1 MTFRTPSVRVYQ
13 ELVTTSISP
22 STPFM
27 DLYIVGPVYQ
37 VESGV
42 DAADYTLTGNDYVS
56 KYPNFR
62 LGAKLDTSSVQIKL
76 SDVYV
81 KVWPANEEVI
91 FGALKINNEGP
102 VTTVT
107 GTTQVQLS
115 DAKLK
120 VGDILELFYETEV
133 PSEGSESDETKKV
146 ILPYSTTIRS
156 ITEDGML
163 IVLNR
168 NMPDPLVDAQG
179 KHLVYGRIKRPIH
192 NDVILEPQFVIAD
205 EDKFTIIS
213 GAKVATTVEENDDL
227 TVETASPV
235 VSAKVAVSYRAL
247 RTDIANDAM
256 TITSFANAQAVVG
269 TTHISN
275 PMSVAASMVSSAVG
289 DLTYKILPI
298 ESDDK
303 NGYLKALDVLST
315 MEKVYVIVP
324 LTTDKDVLSAYA
336 NHCKAM
342 SEPEK
347 SKWRICYGNMEMPS
361 TKVMIEYNNGQLFAG
376 LQEGQCFLKDTA
388 NGMFITSMV
397 RPSDFVDVYDAA
409 NKYQYSLQVLEVLN
423 ETVASC
429 GLGKWERTSEGY
441 VETTEKLVVE
451 NITDINYE
459 VVRVLDT
466 QGIAEAVSEVAQSFK
481 NKRFRYVQP
490 DQIMLNINSVDE
502 LCPAYYLCVALG
514 AMRAGLPPHQGFSTM
529 GISGIKRVLRANK
542 MFTEDQLAEM
552 AGNGVF
558 WVCQDEPEELPYVL
572 YQTTTD
578 NTQLET
584 AEDSIVAVIDYA
596 SKYYKDNLRNVLG
609 KYNVNTISTN
619 YVKAVINSCSDDM
632 TSTNYEYIGPILTSA
647 TLVSVETIADKIR
660 PTIKI
665 EVPYPVNAVDVILQV

>member
-13 ELVTTSISP
+13 ELVTTSVSP

-42 DAADYTLTGNDYVS
+42 GAADYTLTGNDYVS
-56 KYPNFR
+56 KYPNQL
-62 LGAKLDTSSVQIKL
+62 LGAKMDTASLQLSL

-81 KVWPANEEVI
+81 KVWPFAEEVLN
-91 FGALKINNEGP
+91 GAINIDNSGP
-102 VTTVT
+102 ITKVT
-107 GTTQVQLS
+107 GTTQ
-115 DAKLK
+115 A
-120 VGDILELFYETEV
+120 EF
-133 PSEGSESDETKKV
+133 SESTLIAGDLLEVTYKTKDSEYV
-146 ILPYSTTIRS
+146 FTVS
-156 ITEDGML
+156 IKEISEDGKEL
-163 IVLNR
+163 ILNR
-168 NMPDPLVDAQG
+168 NLADVEEGTTVTALV
-179 KHLVYGRIKRPIH
+179 KRPTKE
-192 NDVILEPQFVIAD
+192 DVNLEPQFFKA
-205 EDKFTIIS
+205 EENQFTIFA
-213 GAKVATTVEENDDL
+213 GAQVASSVTEA
-227 TVETASPV
+227 ASPV

-256 TITSFANAQAVVG
+256 TITSFSNAQAKIGV
-269 TTHISN
+269 TSISN

-289 DLTYKILPI
+289 DLTYKVLPI

-315 MEKVYVIVP
+315 IEKVYVIVP
-324 LTTDKDVLSAYA
+324 LTTDKDVMGAYA

-347 SKWRICYGNMEMPS
+347 SKWRICYGNMEIPS
-361 TKVMIEYNNGQLFAG
+361 TKVIIEYNEGQLFKG
-376 LQEGQCFLKDTA
+376 IQEGQCFLKDTA
-388 NGMFITSMV
+388 NGMFVTNMT
-397 RPSDFVDVYDAA
+397 RMGDFVDVYDARNA
-409 NKYQYSLQVLEVLN
+409 YQHSLQIVEILN
-423 ETVASC
+423 ETVVSC
-429 GLGKWERTSEGY
+429 ALTKWERTSEGY
-441 VETTEKLVVE
+441 VETTGVHEVSSTQEV
-451 NITDINYE
+451 NYE

-466 QGIAEAVSEVAQSFK
+466 QGMAEAVSEVAQSFK

-490 DQIMLNINSVDE
+490 DQIMLNVNSVDE
-502 LCPAYYLCVALG
+502 LCPSYYLCVALG
-514 AMRAGLPPHQGFSTM
+514 AMRAGLPPHQGFSTI
-529 GISGIKRVLRANK
+529 GITGVKRVLRANK

-632 TSTNYEYIGPILTSA
+632 TTTNYEYIGPILTNA

>member
-56 KYPNFR
+56 KYPNR
-62 LGAKLDTSSVQIKL
+62 MLGSKVDTASLQLSL

-81 KVWPANEEVI
+81 KVWPFNEEVLN
-91 FGALKINNEGP
+91 GAVVIADDEETQI
-102 VTTVT
+102 TTVT
-107 GTTQVQLS
+107 GTTQAQFTESKIVP
-115 DAKLK
+115 
-120 VGDILELFYETEV
+120 GDFFEVTYTDKETGIASLATVSIKEV
-133 PSEGSESDETKKV
+133 S
-146 ILPYSTTIRS
+146 
-156 ITEDGML
+156 EDGNKL
-163 IVLNR
+163 FLNKNLR
-168 NMPDPLVDAQG
+168 APLANETCTA
-179 KHLVYGRIKRPIH
+179 LVKRATKE
-192 NDVILEPQFVIAD
+192 DTVLEPQFIVA
-205 EDKFTIIS
+205 EEEQFTILA
-213 GAKVATTVEENDDL
+213 GAQVASTVTEA
-227 TVETASPV
+227 ASPV

-256 TITSFANAQAVVG
+256 NITSFANAQARVG

-361 TKVMIEYNNGQLFAG
+361 TKVMIEYNNGQLFKG
-376 LQEGQCFLKDTA
+376 VQPGHCFLKDTA
-388 NGMFITSMV
+388 NGIFVTNMV

-409 NKYQYSLQVLEVLN
+409 NAYQYSLQVAEVNN
-423 ETVASC
+423 ETVANC
-429 GLGKWERTSEGY
+429 GLTKWERTSEGY
-441 VETTEKLVVE
+441 VETSEQLVVDS
-451 NITDINYE
+451 ITDINYE

-466 QGIAEAVSEVAQSFK
+466 QGIAEAVSEVAQTFK

-490 DQIMLNINSVDE
+490 DQIILNINSVDE